1 VPTFTTWYV
10 TVILQVAGKQQTIT
24 GPSRDSEDEVKADL
38 KQLQDLLGGGDWIN
52 LDWISAN
59 PANVVAAHVDSSSI
73 GLPNAD
79 SYLDSPAAWPR

>member
-1 VPTFTTWYV
+1 MPTFTTWYV

-24 GPSRDSEDEVKADL
+24 GPGRDSEDEVKADL
-38 KQLQDLLGGGDWIN
+38 KQLQDLLGSGDWIN

-73 GLPNAD
+73 GFA
-79 SYLDSPAAWPR
+79 